1 MEVKV
6 EVEVEVERIGG
17 KKNLD
22 KKLNPSYNTHTDQQR
37 MFNMRVAYQAES
49 ESAAEQAADVTQA
62 LTVVAVPTRFAWAGR
77 RKKRKGSVSHR
88 WRYVLELHLCGKR
101 VHEISEL
108 SGYSV
113 NTIYGILRDE
123 DVISLR
129 QQLMQQFD
137 SEFEAL
143 YPKVIDSIRDG
154 LNHPHPDVQKEAR
167 RDWLKAHG
175 KYRDQPQ
182 QQSQVFSAEKM
193 VVQILQQ
200 AREEHGIAT
209 TSSN

>member
-1 MEVKV
+1 
-6 EVEVEVERIGG
+6 
-17 KKNLD
+17 
-22 KKLNPSYNTHTDQQR
+22 
-37 MFNMRVAYQAES
+37 MRVAYQEQES
-49 ESAAEQAADVTQA
+49 DQPKPEEPTQA
-62 LTVVAVPTRFAWAGR
+62 LTVVAVPTRFAWAARAGKNKR
-77 RKKRKGSVSHR
+77 RASVSHR

-101 VHEISEL
+101 VHEIAEL

-123 DVISLR
+123 AVLSLR

-143 YPKVIDSIRDG
+143 YPKVIDSIRYG
-154 LNHPHPDVQKEAR
+154 LDHPHPDVQKEAR

-182 QQSQVFSAEKM
+182 QAQQTFSAEKM

-200 AREEHGIAT
+200 AREEHGIA
-209 TSSN
+209 SPANAD